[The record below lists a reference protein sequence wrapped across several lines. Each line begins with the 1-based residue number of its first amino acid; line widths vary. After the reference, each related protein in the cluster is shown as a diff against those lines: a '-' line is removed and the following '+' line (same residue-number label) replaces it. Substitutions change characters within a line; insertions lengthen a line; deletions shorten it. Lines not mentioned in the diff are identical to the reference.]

1 MGLNEMVIDRGSKI
15 PLYKQIYN
23 DINDRINKGEYA
35 LGSMLPSEKQLCEMY
50 GVQRATVRK
59 ALALM
64 VEEGKIT
71 KLQGLGSSVTY
82 PNETN
87 GQNDKKNLLF
97 LIQRGMDNEDRIIEP
112 FNAKLM
118 ATFDHECTKRGFSLL
133 YKSFSLDDTAD
144 GLIKTC
150 NPCGV
155 FYTNSL
161 PTEIYTG
168 LLHRGI
174 PVILVNFSH
183 PFYPSVCLDNLGA
196 GKMVVDY
203 LCELGHREIAFVGG
217 RTETQV
223 RLGRLNGY
231 KEALEKHGI
240 PLNPDWII
248 DCGWSIDEGRRA
260 FRELCKK
267 GKLPT
272 AVFAAND
279 SIGIGIIM
287 EATSMG
293 ISVPDDISV
302 VGFDNINQSSYIK
315 PSLTTVAVDYDLM
328 ARAACM
334 LMIDMIDQNNL
345 DLKVNVYVPV
355 SLIER
360 ESTRHI

>member
-1 MGLNEMVIDRGSKI
+1 MKIDRNSKM
-15 PLYKQIYN
+15 PLYRQIYN
-23 DINDRINKGEYA
+23 DINERIMKGEYA
-35 LGSMLPSEKQLCEMY
+35 LGSMLPSEKQLCAMY

-59 ALALM
+59 ALDLM

-71 KLQGLGSSVTY
+71 KLQGLGSSVVD
-82 PNETN
+82 PNSTTSQEN
-87 GQNDKKNLLF
+87 KKNLLF
-97 LIQRGMDNEDRIIEP
+97 LIQRGIDNEDRIIEP

-118 ATFDHECTKRGFSLL
+118 ATIDHECSKRGFSLL
-133 YKSFSLDDTAD
+133 YKSFSSDDTAD
-144 GLIKTC
+144 GLVKTC

-168 LLHRGI
+168 LLHKGI
-174 PVILVNFSH
+174 PVVLVNVSH
-183 PFYPSVCLDNLGA
+183 PFYPSVCLDNRGA
-196 GKMVVDY
+196 AKMVVDY
-203 LCELGHREIAFVGG
+203 LYELGHMDIGFIGG
-217 RTETQV
+217 RMETQI

-231 KEALEKHGI
+231 REALEKHGI
-240 PLNPDWII
+240 PFNPDWVLE
-248 DCGWSIDEGRRA
+248 CGWSNEEGRRA
-260 FRELCKK
+260 FRELCKRE
-267 GKLPT
+267 KLPT
-272 AVFAAND
+272 AIFAAND

-287 EATSMG
+287 EAASMG

-302 VGFDNINQSSYIK
+302 VGFDNIDQSSYVK

-334 LMIDMIDQNNL
+334 LMMDMIEHNNF

-360 ESTRHI
+360 ESTRYI